1 MTLYEKLNGFVF
13 NLKNHICKFLH
24 LMCISAEHSEGN
36 GVLRNYHP
44 DFLPPQTSVDNPE
57 YHLVAA
63 PVLGIPHAHTL
74 INTPTVQANSGVPQ
88 PQQKSSE
95 EESDHEYYNDF
106 DRLQRELQPLR
117 RNETTV

>member
-1 MTLYEKLNGFVF
+1 M
-13 NLKNHICKFLH
+13 
-24 LMCISAEHSEGN
+24 
-36 GVLRNYHP
+36 LRNYHP

-57 YHLVAA
+57 YHLVVQPA
-63 PVLGIPHAHTL
+63 LGIPH
-74 INTPTVQANSGVPQ
+74 PQ
-88 PQQKSSE
+88 VLPHPNVHLHPPGTQPPVTQQKSSE